1 MFLYKRLQAQVPVP
15 VLLIE
20 LIEVLSSI
28 LRNMSVSGAT
38 RVCSIMLQAATL
50 FRRCC
55 SFKKMTMENT
65 QDEISTYIFLKIRT
79 ILESISLALVSAG
92 EKTLKM
98 PSGDENMVDLYWIF
112 SHLLQNI
119 MPNLVPYDIIHQ
131 VTPLALERSLSF
143 LNFDLISPLAP
154 SPEFNRY
161 FSMIIDNFNSIG
173 QIGQNNLRT
182 QNLEDFSASVNFEN
196 SLSRPLDDNSQF
208 RHGHSL
214 Q

>member
-1 MFLYKRLQAQVPVP
+1 M
-15 VLLIE
+15 LLIE

-28 LRNMSVSGAT
+28 LRNISISGAA

-55 SFKKMTMENT
+55 SFKKMTKQNT

-79 ILESISLALVSAG
+79 ILESISIALVSAG

-98 PSGDENMVDLYWIF
+98 PSGDEKTVDLYWIF

-119 MPNLVPYDIIHQ
+119 MPNLVPNDIIHQ

-154 SPEFNRY
+154 SPECLIEKYTAEVDSKIVKSADRLR
-161 FSMIIDNFNSIG
+161 SLDRSIRDCVKFCEDGENLPKSEFLKLAQSSLASLG
-173 QIGQNNLRT
+173 QGTKKLAI
-182 QNLEDFSASVNFEN
+182 FF
-196 SLSRPLDDNSQF
+196 
-208 RHGHSL
+208 
-214 Q
+214 